1 MKAEFLGLDIPTC
14 AELVQ
19 RIEKEAEE
27 TLRRASSLIID
38 EGDKGGKVS
47 AEGIVGK
54 NMNNPEAEL
63 WGIGKS
69 KL

>member
-1 MKAEFLGLDIPTC
+1 MVADIPTC

-19 RIEKEAEE
+19 RIEREAEE
-27 TLRRASSLIID
+27 TLRKASSLVID
-38 EGDKGGKVS
+38 EDGKGGKAPAV
-47 AEGIVGK
+47 GTVGK
-54 NMNNPEAEL
+54 NMNNPEAEI